1 MFGRFG
7 RRRFETPPQ
16 NLTSEE
22 PEADPSRTDLLS
34 LLEAIEVA
42 AGQVYS
48 QNGLPQSPGHYRRPA
63 EGGAWEPLGDAL
75 TPAEK
80 WALIGADSDGCR
92 WRYCAYEAL
101 GAHSDLPAVRQAS
114 AILAACQGLRL
125 RLAERSIIASQ
136 DLADSIRLGEAW
148 RHLVWEA
155 AHDYPPSPPLRFIPP
170 QDAD

>member
-7 RRRFETPPQ
+7 RRRFETPSGE
-16 NLTSEE
+16 LTSDE
-22 PEADPSRTDLLS
+22 PGADASKTDLLS
-34 LLEAIEVA
+34 LLEPIEAA
-42 AGQVYS
+42 AGQVDGRH
-48 QNGLPQSPGHYRRPA
+48 GLPQSPGHYRRPA
-63 EGGAWEPLGDAL
+63 EGGAWEPLGLAL

-80 WALIGADSDGCR
+80 WALIGGASDGGR

-114 AILAACQGLRL
+114 AILAACQGLRM
-125 RLAERSIIASQ
+125 RLAERSIIGPQ

-155 AHDYPPSPPLRFIPP
+155 PHDTPPSPPLRFIPP
-170 QDAD
+170 QDPN